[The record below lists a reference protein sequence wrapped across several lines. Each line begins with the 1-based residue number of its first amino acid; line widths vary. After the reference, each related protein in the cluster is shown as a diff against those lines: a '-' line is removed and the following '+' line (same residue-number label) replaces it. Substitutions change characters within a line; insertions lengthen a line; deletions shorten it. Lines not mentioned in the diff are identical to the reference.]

1 MIEVYHYIGLFLIVL
16 GSIFLFLGG
25 LGIYRMPDLYDR
37 LQAGT
42 KASTLGAMSLILG
55 VGFLQMAQ
63 VMPDGSLQTN
73 WLVKA
78 IILVVFI
85 ALSNPISSH
94 ALARGAYKNG
104 IKPLIKGGDDYDAYK
119 EQFQTEKEEDKA

>member
-1 MIEVYHYIGLFLIVL
+1 MIEVYHYLGLFLIVL

-25 LGIYRMPDLYDR
+25 LGIFRMPDLYNR

-55 VGFLQMAQ
+55 IGFLQMSQ
-63 VMPDGSLQTN
+63 VVHGDVLQIN
-73 WLVKA
+73 WFVKA
-78 IILVVFI
+78 FILVVFI

-104 IKPLIKGGDDYDAYK
+104 ISPLIKGGNDYDAYK
-119 EQFQTEKEEDKA
+119 EQFQKEKEEENA

>member
-1 MIEVYHYIGLFLIVL
+1 MIQVYHYLGLFLIAL
-16 GSIFLFLGG
+16 GSIFSFLGG

-42 KASTLGAMSLILG
+42 KASTLGGMSLILG
-55 VGFLQMAQ
+55 IGFLQMAQ

-73 WLVKA
+73 WFVKA
-78 IILVVFI
+78 FILVIFI